1 MCDEVVLQPW
11 DGELTVGE
19 RFFDGLLLTVCS
31 SVVSDLSPV
40 SGQSLEIT
48 GIGGAEGSRTPDLVI
63 ANDALYQLSYGPVSS
78 LDRAP
83 GEGGT

>member
-1 MCDEVVLQPW
+1 MDGVCDEVVLQPW

-48 GIGGAEGSRTPDLVI
+48 GIGGAEGTAVWS
-63 ANDALYQLSYGPVSS
+63 LSSVMVAVRDSVG
-78 LDRAP
+78 
-83 GEGGT
+83 

>member
-1 MCDEVVLQPW
+1 MDGVCDEVVLQPW

-40 SGQSLEIT
+40 SGQPLDIT
-48 GIGGAEGSRTPDLVI
+48 GIGGAEGTAVWS
-63 ANDALYQLSYGPVSS
+63 LSSVMVAVRDSVG
-78 LDRAP
+78 
-83 GEGGT
+83 